1 MQYGAAALVK
11 QAEQRPFPEQFIL
24 INGFPKASCC
34 CLQWICCNIY
44 NKLGLVKRVLIYF
57 SRLLALH
64 KPGARIAVWSTT
76 GECFVRLFGT
86 RVVLP
91 AFCCLV
97 FFFSLPLQVPSWT
110 FS

>member
-11 QAEQRPFPEQFIL
+11 QAEQRHFPEQFIL

-44 NKLGLVKRVLIYF
+44 NKLGLVKRVLMYF
-57 SRLLALH
+57 SRLLTLH
-64 KPGARIAVWSTT
+64 KPGARSTVQSQA
-76 GECFVRLFGT
+76 GRCFVLRCEVFLHQ
-86 RVVLP
+86 
-91 AFCCLV
+91 AF
-97 FFFSLPLQVPSWT
+97 FPSLPSPVSSQA